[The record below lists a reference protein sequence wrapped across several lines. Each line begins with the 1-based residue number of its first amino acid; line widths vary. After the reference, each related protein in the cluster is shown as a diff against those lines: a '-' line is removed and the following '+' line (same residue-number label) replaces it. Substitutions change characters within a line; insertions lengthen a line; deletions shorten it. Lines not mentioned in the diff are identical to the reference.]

1 MAMMERP
8 FAGKLADGGKYWEY
22 KKEYLQGSWQLLQ

>member
-8 FAGKLADGGKYWEY
+8 VVSTLADGGKYWEH
-22 KKEYLQGSWQLLQ
+22 EYEKFYLKFLG